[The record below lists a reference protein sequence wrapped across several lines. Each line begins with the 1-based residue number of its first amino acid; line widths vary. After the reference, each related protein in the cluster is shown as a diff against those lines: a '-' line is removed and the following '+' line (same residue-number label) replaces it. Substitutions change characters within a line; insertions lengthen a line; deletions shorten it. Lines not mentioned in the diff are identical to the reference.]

1 MRMTTLQDVKYLSG
15 AAGSD
20 PMVDPYDGH
29 AVCVEDSAVEGTWR
43 SYETAIDINL
53 WSADRTDGGDNM
65 DCAMVVAEQGNDP
78 ATDRYRLVDYD
89 CTTQMPFICER
100 PRTVQNTGKRFVYS
114 KPRRVVS
121 ESRSDF
127 GSVSEFG
134 LWVTVGR
141 KRLDL

>member
-1 MRMTTLQDVKYLSG
+1 MRMTSLQDVKYLSG
-15 AAGSD
+15 AAGGD

-53 WSADRTDGGDNM
+53 WSPDRTDGGDNM
-65 DCAMVVAEQGNDP
+65 DCAMVVAEQANDP

-100 PRTVQNTGKRFVYS
+100 PRTAQNTGTWFIQ
-114 KPRRVVS
+114 
-121 ESRSDF
+121 
-127 GSVSEFG
+127 GIHGQEFPG
-134 LWVTVGR
+134 PNRTVRLWVR
-141 KRLDL
+141 I